1 MNIHS
6 PVTRQAVPF
15 RFTVDQFIAL
25 GQQGL
30 FDGYAKSELIEGEIV
45 CMNAQ
50 WSRHARIKTELA
62 WELGT
67 CLRELGS
74 ALRPVVEVSVR
85 LSAES
90 LPEPD
95 IVLTD
100 YRGDGAV
107 PHETAALIV
116 EVSDTTLET
125 DLDRKAHLYAAA
137 GVAEYWVVDCD
148 GRTIHRMWSPAGDG
162 YAERDRVAFG
172 DDVATATIAGL
183 RVPTAGLD

>member
-15 RFTVDQFIAL
+15 RFSVDQFIAL
-25 GQQGL
+25 GQQGM

-50 WSRHARIKTELA
+50 WSRHARIKSELA

-67 CLRELGS
+67 KLRELGS

-85 LSAES
+85 LSDES

-107 PHETAALIV
+107 PVETVALIV
-116 EVSDTTLET
+116 EVSDATLET
-125 DLDRKAHLYAAA
+125 DLNRKAHLYAAA
-137 GVAEYWVVDCD
+137 GVPEYWVVDCE
-148 GRTIHRMWSPAGDG
+148 GRIIHRMWSPTGDG
-162 YAERDRVAFG
+162 YPGRDRVMFG
-172 DDVATATIAGL
+172 DDVGAVTIAGL
-183 RVPTAGLD
+183 SVPTAGLE